1 MFNFNTAI
9 HMPTHRPTS
18 QWPTQKSVTKNVFFC
33 KKNAVGHAT
42 FAPAQEKKVPMVQI
56 YIYVFLKI
64 SDLESL

>member
-9 HMPTHRPTS
+9 HMPTHRLTS
-18 QWPTQKSVTKNVFFC
+18 NGQHKNHSKNVFFWQKEC
-33 KKNAVGHAT
+33 SQPRLLH
-42 FAPAQEKKVPMVQI
+42 QEMKVPMVQI